1 MSDPKPGPPP
11 RWADRLLERLC
22 APEKREEVL
31 GDLHERYYRRA
42 ARLGQKHARR
52 RYPRE
57 VLAYLR
63 LAGIKRKTNLY
74 PPYPPYFSMYEHNL
88 RLTYRTFL
96 RSKGSFFINLI
107 GLSAGLA
114 CALLI
119 CLWVRD
125 ELRVDAFFAHGD
137 RLVQVLQ
144 NVSGPQGTETMPATP
159 GPLAPALAADMPEV
173 AHAVTVVPTLYN
185 SSKGIASAGTDR
197 FKATCQ
203 YATPDF
209 FRVFSYELLA
219 GRPDRVLTDK
229 HGATI
234 SPDLARKL
242 FGTAEGVTGRA
253 FRWQVMDIEETLFV
267 TGVFAPPPGS
277 ATVQFDL
284 VIPFELFKAHRPGG
298 DQWGANGPHT
308 YVLLREGASPAAFN
322 AKIAGLLKARHPEAQ
337 GTLWAQRYQDRYLHG
352 NYENGAPAGGRIAYV
367 RLFALVALF
376 TLTIAAINFTNL
388 STARASRRLKEVGIK
403 KAVGA
408 GRSTLIGQYL
418 GESLLM
424 AFLSLGLA
432 LALVVLL
439 LPAFNNLTGKA
450 LIFGFDLPLVG
461 VMLAVTAGTGL
472 LAGSYPA
479 FYLSGFHPVGIL
491 KGSMPRTSA
500 GERWARRGLV
510 VFQYVLSVL
519 LIVAVGVVYAQLRY
533 VQAKNLGYSRDHV
546 VYFKTENPGDALL
559 EALRRTPGVAGAGGF
574 FHDLTRGGDHGVV
587 TDVSWPGKNPQDQL
601 PFTGLHVGYGFTETL
616 GMRMAAGR
624 TFSAAFGAAEQVIFN
639 EAAVARMGLRDP
651 VGKTVTVQGAPRQI
665 VGVVKNFHFQSLH
678 EPVTP
683 CFLLLNPTEYLP
695 KVMVKIGAGDPA
707 ATLAR
712 LREVYQTY
720 HPGLAFDYQFLD
732 ADYQRLYAAE
742 QRVAGL
748 ARYFAGLAILISC
761 LGLLGLAAFTAERR
775 RKEIG
780 VRKVLGATEWGIV
793 WLLSGD
799 LARLVGVAVLLAL
812 PPGYL
817 LARQWLA
824 GFAYRID
831 LQPWY
836 FLAAGGLA
844 LATALLTVGLQAA
857 RAARANPVESLK
869 EE

>member
-1 MSDPKPGPPP
+1 M
-11 RWADRLLERLC
+11 
-22 APEKREEVL
+22 L

-42 ARLGQKHARR
+42 ARRGEKYARR
-52 RYPRE
+52 QYPRE
-57 VLAYLR
+57 VFSILR
-63 LAGIKRKTNLY
+63 LSGINRKTKLSPTY
-74 PPYPPYFSMYEHNL
+74 PQYASMFEHNL
-88 RLTYRTFL
+88 SLAYRTFL
-96 RSKGSFFINLI
+96 RSKGSFFINLT

-144 NVSGPQGTETMPATP
+144 NVAGPQGTETMPATP
-159 GPLAPALAADMPEV
+159 GPLGAALAAELPEV

-185 SSKGIASAGTDR
+185 SSKGTVSTGADR

-209 FRVFSYELLA
+209 FRVFSYRLLA
-219 GRPDRVLTDK
+219 GGPGGVLNDK
-229 HGATI
+229 HGAVIT
-234 SPDLARKL
+234 PDLARKL
-242 FGTAEGVTGRA
+242 FGTTRGVTGRA
-253 FRWQVMDIEETLFV
+253 FRWRVMDIDETVFV
-267 TGVFAPPPGS
+267 TGVFAPPPAH
-277 ATVQFDL
+277 ATTRFDL
-284 VIPFELFKAHRPGG
+284 VLSFELFKAHRPGQEG
-298 DQWGANGPHT
+298 WDANGPHT
-308 YVLLREGASPAAFN
+308 YVLLREGASPAGFN
-322 AKIAGLLKARHPEAQ
+322 AKIAGLLKARHPAAQ
-337 GTLWAQRYQDRYLHG
+337 GTLWAQRYADRYLHG
-352 NYENGAPAGGRIAYV
+352 TYENGVPAGGRIAYV
-367 RLFALVALF
+367 RLFSLVALF
-376 TLTIAAINFTNL
+376 TLVIAAINFTNL

-424 AFLSLGLA
+424 AFLSLALA
-432 LALVVLL
+432 LALVYLL
-439 LPAFNNLTGKA
+439 LPAFNDLTGKQLA
-450 LIFGFDLPLVG
+450 LQPDGTLVA
-461 VMLAVTAGTGL
+461 VVLAVTAGTGL
-472 LAGSYPA
+472 LAGGYPA
-479 FYLSGFHPVGIL
+479 FYLSGFNPVAIL
-491 KGSMPRTSA
+491 KGSLPRPSP

-533 VQAKNLGYSRDHV
+533 VQAKHLGYSRDRV

-587 TDVSWPGKNPQDQL
+587 TDVSWPGKSPDDLL

-616 GMRMAAGR
+616 GMQMAAGR
-624 TFSAAFGAAEQVIFN
+624 TFSEAFGADAQVIFN
-639 EAAVARMGLRDP
+639 EAAVARMGLKDP

-665 VGVVKNFHFQSLH
+665 VGVVKDFHFQSLH

-683 CFLLLNPTEYLP
+683 CFLLLNPAEFLP
-695 KVMVKIGAGDPA
+695 KVMVKIAAGDPA
-707 ATLAR
+707 ATLSR
-712 LREVYQTY
+712 LREVYRAY

-732 ADYQRLYAAE
+732 EDYQQLYAAE
-742 QRVAGL
+742 GRVASL
-748 ARYFAGLAILISC
+748 ARYFAGLAVLISC

-780 VRKVLGATEWGIV
+780 VRKVLGASQAGIV

-799 LARLVGVAVLLAL
+799 LARPVGVAVGVAL
-812 PPGYL
+812 PVGYG

-824 GFAYRID
+824 GFAYRIE
-831 LQPWY
+831 LQPAY

-844 LATALLTVGLQAA
+844 LLTALLTVGFQAA
-857 RAARANPVESLK
+857 RAARTSPVESLK

>member
-1 MSDPKPGPPP
+1 M
-11 RWADRLLERLC
+11 
-22 APEKREEVL
+22 
-31 GDLHERYYRRA
+31 
-42 ARLGQKHARR
+42 
-52 RYPRE
+52 
-57 VLAYLR
+57 
-63 LAGIKRKTNLY
+63 
-74 PPYPPYFSMYEHNL
+74 FEHNV
-88 RLTYRTFL
+88 RLTYRTLL
-96 RSKGSFFINLI
+96 RSKGSFFINLT
-107 GLSAGLA
+107 GLSAGLT

-125 ELRVDAFFAHGD
+125 ELKVDAFFAHGD

-159 GPLAPALAADMPEV
+159 GPLAPALAAGLPEV

-185 SSKGIASAGTDR
+185 SSKGIASAGPDR

-209 FRVFSYELLA
+209 FRVFSYRLLA
-219 GRPDRVLTDK
+219 GEPGRVLSDK
-229 HGATI
+229 HGAVV

-242 FGTAEGVTGRA
+242 FGTTEGVTGRA
-253 FRWQVMDIEETLFV
+253 FRWQVMDIDETLFV
-267 TGVFAPPPGS
+267 TGVFAPPPAS
-277 ATVQFDL
+277 ATTQFDL
-284 VIPFELFKAHRPGG
+284 VIPFELFKAHRPGQ
-298 DQWGANGPHT
+298 DQWDANGPHT
-308 YVLLREGASPAAFN
+308 YVLLREGASPAAFS
-322 AKIAGLLKARHPEAQ
+322 ARIAGTLKARHAAA
-337 GTLWAQRYQDRYLHG
+337 GTLWAQGYADRYLHG
-352 NYENGAPAGGRIAYV
+352 NYENGVPAGGRIAYV

-403 KAVGA
+403 KAIGA
-408 GRSTLIGQYL
+408 GRGTLIGQYL
-418 GESLLM
+418 GESLAM

-432 LALVVLL
+432 LALVYLL
-439 LPAFNNLTGKA
+439 LPVFNALTGKQLSLA
-450 LIFGFDLPLVG
+450 FDLPWVA

-491 KGSMPRTSA
+491 KGSLPQASP
-500 GERWARRGLV
+500 GEQWARRGLV

-533 VQAKNLGYSRDHV
+533 VQAKNLGYARDHV
-546 VYFKTENPGDALL
+546 LYFKSENPGDALL
-559 EALRRTPGVAGAGGF
+559 EALRRTPGVVGAAGF

-587 TDVSWPGKNPQDQL
+587 TDVSWPGKSPKDPL

-624 TFSAAFGAAEQVIFN
+624 TFSTAFGAEAQVIFN

-683 CFLLLNPTEYLP
+683 CFLLLNPSEYLP
-695 KVMVKIGAGDPA
+695 KVMVKIRAGDPA

-712 LREVYQTY
+712 LHEVYRAY

-732 ADYQRLYAAE
+732 DDYQRLYASE
-742 QRVAGL
+742 QRVASL

-780 VRKVLGATEWGIV
+780 VRKVLGATEPGII

-799 LARLVGVAVLLAL
+799 LARPVGVAVLVAL
-812 PPGYL
+812 PLGYG
-817 LARQWLA
+817 LARQWLS

-831 LQPWY
+831 LQPGY

-844 LATALLTVGLQAA
+844 LLTALLTVGLQAA
-857 RAARANPVESLK
+857 RAARTNPVESLK